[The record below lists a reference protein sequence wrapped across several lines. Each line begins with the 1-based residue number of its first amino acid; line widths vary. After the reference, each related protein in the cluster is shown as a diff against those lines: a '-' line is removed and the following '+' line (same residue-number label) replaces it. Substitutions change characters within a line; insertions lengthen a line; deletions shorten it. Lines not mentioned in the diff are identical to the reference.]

1 MIPKSVQEVAGGL
14 PSSWATVILIIVFGV
29 VFVLFVAFNKQ
40 ILKFFGKIKLALNN
54 FIVKTFG
61 SKFRLA
67 EKKFKRK
74 ANLKGRGPFYFLYKV
89 FNNIIINL
97 NLQKSGVT
105 VFGLVLF
112 MIITSIALAI
122 FIGLIFNFEAV
133 LMLPMVIVSFAG
145 VFVVM
150 QFKALGQKEKY
161 ECQIMDA
168 VDLLVSD
175 VKGGIHN
182 AIVRYMQ
189 SFHPDIRPYFKEF
202 IENVNTKGL
211 SFKSAM
217 IILNDRLGITF
228 SDFAHKAIIYEEKA
242 DAEFDDIFSSI
253 LEVNRH
259 KRILRAKN
267 NAAFSQ
273 IIMTFVVTFVA
284 VAGYA
289 VYIAITEPYVGNFLS
304 HEIFG
309 KILIIADFLIFVVI
323 MGYLTY
329 LKSKSFE

>member
-1 MIPKSVQEVAGGL
+1 MIPKEVQDFFGNL
-14 PSSWATVILIIVFGV
+14 PSSWATILLLIVFGGI
-29 VFVLFVAFNKQ
+29 FVLFVIFNKQ
-40 ILKFFGKIKLALNN
+40 ILKFLGAIRLRFNK

-61 SKFRLA
+61 SRFRKA
-67 EKKFKRK
+67 DKKFKRT
-74 ANLKGRGPFYFLYKV
+74 ANLKTNSTLYKV
-89 FNNIIINL
+89 YRIFNNIIINL

-105 VFGLVLF
+105 VFGLLLF
-112 MIITSIALAI
+112 MLIASIALTI
-122 FIGLIFNFEAV
+122 FVSTLFKFDLGLFI
-133 LMLPMVIVSFAG
+133 PMFIVASVG
-145 VFVVM
+145 IFVVLE
-150 QFKALGQKEKY
+150 FKALGQKEKY
-161 ECQIMDA
+161 ENEIMDA

-189 SFHPDIRPYFKEF
+189 SFHPDIRLYFKEF
-202 IENVNTKGL
+202 VENTNTKGL

-217 IILNDRLGITF
+217 VILNDRLGITF

-242 DAEFDDIFSSI
+242 DAEFDDIFSAI

-273 IIMTFVVTFVA
+273 IIMTFIITFAA

-289 VYIAITEPYVGNFLS
+289 LYIAFTEPYVGNFLAN
-304 HEIFG
+304 EMFG
-309 KILIIADFLIFVVI
+309 KILVIVDFLIFIVV
-323 MGYLTY
+323 MGRLTL

>member
-1 MIPKSVQEVAGGL
+1 MIPKEVQEAAGGL
-14 PSSWATVILIIVFGV
+14 PSSWATVMLMIIFGA

-40 ILKFFGKIKLALNN
+40 ILKFFGTIKVKINE
-54 FIVKTFG
+54 FITKTFG
-61 SKFRLA
+61 SKFRGA

-74 ANLKGRGPFYFLYKV
+74 ANLKNSGLYYSV
-89 FNNIIINL
+89 YRIFNNIITNL

-105 VFGLVLF
+105 VFGLLLF
-112 MIITSIALAI
+112 MVITSVALAA
-122 FIGLIFNFEAV
+122 FIGVVFNFEAL
-133 LMLPMVIVSFAG
+133 LMIPMAVVSFAG

-150 QFKALGQKEKY
+150 EFKALGQKEKY
-161 ECQIMDA
+161 EGEIMDA

-202 IENVNTKGL
+202 VENVNTKGL
-211 SFKSAM
+211 SFKASM
-217 IILNDRLGITF
+217 IVLNDRLGITF

-273 IIMTFVVTFVA
+273 IITTFIVTFLA

-289 VYIAITEPYVGNFLS
+289 LYIAFTEPYVGTFLS
-304 HEIFG
+304 SEIVG
-309 KILIIADFLIFVVI
+309 KILIIADFLIFIVI

>member
-1 MIPKSVQEVAGGL
+1 MIPKNVQEAAGGL

-29 VFVLFVAFNKQ
+29 AFVAFVAFNKQ
-40 ILKFFGKIKLALNN
+40 ILKFFGRIKIAANN

-61 SKFRLA
+61 SKFRHA

-74 ANLKGRGPFYFLYKV
+74 ANIKGKGLFHKIYKI

-105 VFGLVLF
+105 VFGLILF
-112 MIITSIALAI
+112 MVVTSIALTGL
-122 FIGLIFNFEAV
+122 IGLLFNFEAI
-133 LMLPMVIVSFAG
+133 LTIPMLIVSFAG

-150 QFKALGQKEKY
+150 EFKALGQKERY
-161 ECQIMDA
+161 EGQVMDA

-202 IENVNTKGL
+202 IENVSIKGL

-217 IILNDRLGITF
+217 IILNERLGITF

-273 IIMTFVVTFVA
+273 IIMTFVVTFAA

>member
-1 MIPKSVQEVAGGL
+1 MIPKEVQEVAGGL
-14 PSSWATVILIIVFGV
+14 PSSWATVMLMIIFGA

-40 ILKFFGKIKLALNN
+40 ILKFFGTIKVKINE
-54 FIVKTFG
+54 FITKTFG
-61 SKFRLA
+61 SKFRGA

-74 ANLKGRGPFYFLYKV
+74 ANLKNSGLYYSV
-89 FNNIIINL
+89 YRIFNNIITNL

-105 VFGLVLF
+105 VFGLLLF
-112 MIITSIALAI
+112 MIITSVALAA
-122 FIGLIFNFEAV
+122 FIGVVFNFEAL
-133 LMLPMVIVSFAG
+133 LMIPMAVVSFAG

-150 QFKALGQKEKY
+150 EFKALGQKEKY
-161 ECQIMDA
+161 EGEIMDA

-202 IENVNTKGL
+202 VENVNTKGL
-211 SFKSAM
+211 SFKASM
-217 IILNDRLGITF
+217 IVLNDRLGITF

-273 IIMTFVVTFVA
+273 IITTFIVTFLA

-289 VYIAITEPYVGNFLS
+289 LYIAFTEPYVGTFLS
-304 HEIFG
+304 SEIVG
-309 KILIIADFLIFVVI
+309 KILIIADFLIFIVI

>member
-1 MIPKSVQEVAGGL
+1 MIPKNVQEAAGGL
-14 PSSWATVILIIVFGV
+14 PSSWATILLIIIFGL

-40 ILKFFGKIKLALNN
+40 ILKFFGKIKLIINN

-61 SKFRLA
+61 SKFRHA
-67 EKKFKRK
+67 DKKFKRK
-74 ANLKGRGPFYFLYKV
+74 ANIRNRGFANRVYRV

-105 VFGLVLF
+105 VFGLILF
-112 MIITSIALAI
+112 MIVTSLALTIVVA
-122 FIGLIFNFEAV
+122 LVFNFEFG
-133 LMLPMVIVSFAG
+133 LMIPMFGVALVG

-150 QFKALGQKEKY
+150 EFKALGQKEKY
-161 ECQIMDA
+161 EGEIMDA

-217 IILNDRLGITF
+217 LILNDRLGITF

-267 NAAFSQ
+267 NTAFSQ
-273 IIMTFVVTFVA
+273 IIMTFLVTFLA

-289 VYIAITEPYVGNFLS
+289 LYIAFTEPYVGNFLS

-309 KILIIADFLIFVVI
+309 KILIIGDFLIFVVI
-323 MGYLTY
+323 IGYLTL

>member
-1 MIPKSVQEVAGGL
+1 MIPKDVQNMVGGL
-14 PSSWATVILIIVFGV
+14 PSSWATVLLMLIFGG

-40 ILKFFGKIKLALNN
+40 ILKFFGNIKVKFND
-54 FIVKTFG
+54 FIVKSFG
-61 SKFRLA
+61 SKFRHA
-67 EKKFKRK
+67 DKKFKRK
-74 ANLKGRGPFYFLYKV
+74 ANLRNKGLYHGIYRV
-89 FNNIIINL
+89 FNSIIINL

-105 VFGLVLF
+105 VFGLLLF
-112 MIITSIALAI
+112 MIITSIALAA
-122 FIGLIFNFEAV
+122 FIGVIFNFEAV
-133 LMLPMVIVSFAG
+133 LMIPMIIVSFIG

-150 QFKALGQKEKY
+150 EFKALGQKEKY
-161 ECQIMDA
+161 EGQIMDA

-202 IENVNTKGL
+202 IDNTTMKGL
-211 SFKSAM
+211 SFKASM
-217 IILNDRLGITF
+217 VILNDRLGITF
-228 SDFAHKAIIYEEKA
+228 SDFAHKSIIYEEKA

-267 NAAFSQ
+267 NAAFGQ
-273 IIMTFVVTFVA
+273 IITTFLVTFLA

-289 VYIAITEPYVGNFLS
+289 LYIAFTEPYVGNFLS
-304 HEIFG
+304 NEIFG
-309 KILIIADFLIFVVI
+309 KILIIIDFLIFVVI
-323 MGYLTY
+323 IGYLTL

>member
-1 MIPKSVQEVAGGL
+1 MIPKEVQEAAGGL
-14 PSSWATVILIIVFGV
+14 PSSWATVLLMIIFGA

-40 ILKFFGKIKLALNN
+40 ILKFFGTIKVKINE
-54 FIVKTFG
+54 FITKTFG
-61 SKFRLA
+61 SKFRGA

-74 ANLKGRGPFYFLYKV
+74 ANLKNSGLYYSV
-89 FNNIIINL
+89 YRIFNNIITNL

-105 VFGLVLF
+105 VFGLLLF
-112 MIITSIALAI
+112 MVITSVALAA
-122 FIGLIFNFEAV
+122 FIGVVFNFEAL
-133 LMLPMVIVSFAG
+133 LMIPMAVVSFAG

-150 QFKALGQKEKY
+150 EFKALGQKEKY
-161 ECQIMDA
+161 EGEIMDA

-202 IENVNTKGL
+202 VENVNTKGL
-211 SFKSAM
+211 SFKASM
-217 IILNDRLGITF
+217 IVLNDRLGITF

-273 IIMTFVVTFVA
+273 IITTFIVTFLA

-289 VYIAITEPYVGNFLS
+289 LYIAFTEPYVGTFLS
-304 HEIFG
+304 SEIVG
-309 KILIIADFLIFVVI
+309 KILIIADFLIFIVI